1 MTYTAGSRV
10 IHIDYL
16 LQAPRYAGWGL
27 PNAEPSTFTTLDNAH
42 HAARVRQ
49 VNSLYQTSTLVNVEY
64 QIDRATNDFVEKLSG
79 FADEGE
85 TVDMSDWLKYYAFDA
100 VGSLSVCSKSLQF

>member
-1 MTYTAGSRV
+1 MLLV
-10 IHIDYL
+10 DVV

-42 HAARVRQ
+42 HAARIRQ
-49 VNSLYQTSTLVNVEY
+49 VSSLYQTSALVNIEY
-64 QIDRATNDFVEKLSG
+64 QVDSATNEFVERLSD
-79 FADEGE
+79 FAKERT

-100 VGSLSVCSKSLQF
+100 VGSLSVGIQSIQD